1 MNKDSTTG
9 NYDMATQNEERP
21 YIIPSLD
28 AGMQMRSTEFL
39 AQKGEVA
46 LSSNADP
53 VQKIGA
59 LTKVPGYDAKGNP
72 LATYTTTTS
81 TSTSTSTS
89 SSTSS
94 SSTSSSSTTTMA

>member
-1 MNKDSTTG
+1 MIRDSTTG

-39 AQKGEVA
+39 AQKGEVVLA
-46 LSSNADP
+46 SNADP

-59 LTKVPGYDAKGNP
+59 LTKVPPRFPTRKDWEPDRYEKLSEEDRALCPFFGLRP
-72 LATYTTTTS
+72 LEVE
-81 TSTSTSTS
+81 
-89 SSTSS
+89 
-94 SSTSSSSTTTMA
+94 